1 MSKAGDIYGMNN
13 KLLKIG
19 ADEITINLTKIFNF
33 SISLGQFPDKLKV
46 SMIIPIH
53 KGDSKCKTGNYRPI
67 SLLPIIGK
75 ILEKIMFSRVYN
87 FIQKTEIITKSQYG
101 FQKDKSTEDALME
114 LHTKVIDAFENKKV
128 AYGIFLDFAKAFDTV
143 NHEILLHK
151 LEHYG
156 IRGLS
161 LSWFKSYL
169 TDRQQC
175 VNIDG
180 TKSDFSTIK
189 HGVPQGSILGP
200 LLFLLYINDIVLS
213 SKRLQ
218 FLLFADD
225 TSIFATG
232 DSYSEVR
239 TVLNDDL
246 NNVSNW
252 LKANK
257 LSLNIKKSNALNFK
271 NRTTPSKGTS
281 EKKIEIKID
290 GNLIEEKEFVK
301 YLGILIDNKLSY
313 SHHTSLANSKLNKGN
328 AILYRL
334 RHFVS
339 ENKIKDVYHAHIQSH
354 INYGL
359 SVWGSTTKTHLNT
372 IAGKQKKSLK
382 IMYFKN
388 PAKAS
393 NFQTAE
399 ILKVKKIRDLN
410 WGKRIWKAST
420 SAKPYEWMGQQ
431 LNLNPRENGKYLV
444 PFKTTLQGR
453 NSIFCAG
460 IKIWNKIP
468 ISIKEA
474 KTISHF
480 CRLYKEHLLY

>member
-1 MSKAGDIYGMNN
+1 MNN

-53 KGDSKCKTGNYRPI
+53 KGDSKCTTSNYRPI

-301 YLGILIDNKLSY
+301 YPGVIIDNKY
-313 SHHTSLANSKLNKGN
+313 SHHTSLANS
-328 AILYRL
+328 
-334 RHFVS
+334 
-339 ENKIKDVYHAHIQSH
+339 
-354 INYGL
+354 
-359 SVWGSTTKTHLNT
+359 
-372 IAGKQKKSLK
+372 
-382 IMYFKN
+382 
-388 PAKAS
+388 
-393 NFQTAE
+393 
-399 ILKVKKIRDLN
+399 
-410 WGKRIWKAST
+410 
-420 SAKPYEWMGQQ
+420 
-431 LNLNPRENGKYLV
+431 
-444 PFKTTLQGR
+444 
-453 NSIFCAG
+453 
-460 IKIWNKIP
+460 
-468 ISIKEA
+468 
-474 KTISHF
+474 
-480 CRLYKEHLLY
+480 